1 MISLPKG
8 VSARD
13 TILKCCFPKGIPT
26 MVIDNNAPQKRWL
39 SAIQMPPMKIHNIF
53 ITVLRQPVPGST
65 DRVVFPKGQS
75 AKAANLKL

>member
-1 MISLPKG
+1 
-8 VSARD
+8 
-13 TILKCCFPKGIPT
+13 

-39 SAIQMPPMKIHNIF
+39 SAIQIPPRKIHNIF